1 MAREQ
6 DREADKAR
14 QSARFARQM
23 GHWLG
28 REEEQRRKQQAK
40 VRRASQRRD
49 QPRPERQWDEE
60 AAGFEKMPRRGK
72 EAPPHGDPSARAADL
87 PRALVVAVHHGRV
100 DLDVAASARIA
111 GRLLLDPDFRLA
123 VGDEVAFTTTDG
135 PPRIEALLPRRTWLA
150 RSDPGNLHRDLVL
163 AANVDVAVIT
173 VAVADPPLRPGLID
187 RFLLA
192 LARGGVAP
200 VVCANKID
208 LVADAAAVQR
218 VLAPYGELEVPVFL
232 CSAAQQSGLAAL
244 RAHLAGKTCVFVGH
258 SGVGKSSLLN
268 ALDPDGNRSV
278 ARCARTTARVATRP
292 HGRVCGNSPTA
303 HASSTRRASAR
314 SASSA
319 STPSK
324 CARASRTCGRPRA
337 AVVSPTAATSTN
349 PIARCGPP
357 SRRVASAPRV
367 TRRTCASCRAWN
379 PTRRDSAGSAPHS
392 TTKRNA

>member
-192 LARGGVAP
+192 LARGGVSP

-218 VLAPYGELEVPVFL
+218 VLAPYGELEMPVFL

-278 ARCARTTARVATRP
+278 GAVREDDGTGRHTTSWSSLRQLADGTRIIDTP
-292 HGRVCGNSPTA
+292 GIRALGLERLDAEQV
-303 HASSTRRASAR
+303 RASFADLR
-314 SASSA
+314 EAAGRCRFTDCSHQHE
-319 STPSK
+319 PD
-324 CARASRTCGRPRA
+324 CAVRA
-337 AVVSPTAATSTN
+337 AVAEGRIRAA
-349 PIARCGPP
+349 RY
-357 SRRVASAPRV
+357 ASYLRILQSLEP
-367 TRRTCASCRAWN
+367 
-379 PTRRDSAGSAPHS
+379 DSAG
-392 TTKRNA
+392 